1 MCFFLAVFAFLVEA
15 PPNLAE
21 IGDSKLFSLTGPI
34 PIENLLFL
42 RKESSFM
49 KEVVDGNELTREFE
63 LLGDLLF
70 FFIFLKP
77 VFQGILT

>member
-42 RKESSFM
+42 
-49 KEVVDGNELTREFE
+49 
-63 LLGDLLF
+63 
-70 FFIFLKP
+70 
-77 VFQGILT
+77 